1 MIELEKMAPE
11 QLANYRRI
19 WGQFLGMEFTFLSR
33 KGVFSFYGD
42 FDVSQQ
48 GQISLVTLFVGNS
61 CAHPRNALVG
71 EIESL
76 RAAIAA
82 SDWSLAEANEQRME
96 AERDGLRLELLC
108 EPIADDRLG
117 THLLLTHGD
126 TSSWRGTYFAR
137 DFAEYAAPPARPAR
151 VPRRAADGY
160 EPDKAEVID
169 VAELGRRLEGL
180 PLVAFTGA
188 GISVGCG
195 IPAFSGPGGL
205 EQQFPI
211 HDYDFPGKVSDWLIA
226 RPTQTAQILGRFHA
240 GFMTAQPGPAHKAL
254 ADMERRGVL
263 KHIITG
269 NFDGLHERAGSAN
282 VHINEDQYFTHD
294 GEGWS
299 WISQGRA
306 ALVAGVSSEAKSGLL
321 EYARANH
328 IQLAA
333 IAPDR
338 PYFLTESD
346 WFVRGRAEDVLPQL
360 AVLLSGEPLADD

>member
-1 MIELEKMAPE
+1 MTPE

-19 WGQFLGMEFTFLSR
+19 WGQFLGMEFTFLSG
-33 KGVFSFYGD
+33 KGLFAFYGD

-61 CAHPRNALVG
+61 LAHPRNAFVG

-76 RAAIAA
+76 RAAIVAN
-82 SDWSLAEANEQRME
+82 DWSLTEVQDQSIE
-96 AERDGLRLELLC
+96 AERECLRLELFS
-108 EPIADDRLG
+108 EPVADDRFG
-117 THLLLTHGD
+117 THLLLTHGE
-126 TSSWRGTYFAR
+126 TASWRDTYFDR
-137 DFAEYAAPPARPAR
+137 DFSELAAPPARLAR

-160 EPDKAEVID
+160 EPEKAEVLD
-169 VAELGRRLEGL
+169 VAELAHRLWGL
-180 PLVAFTGA
+180 SLVAFTGA
-188 GISVGCG
+188 GISVDCD

-205 EQQFPI
+205 EEQFPI
-211 HDYDFPGKVSDWLIA
+211 HDYDFPGKMSDWLVA

-254 ADMERRGVL
+254 AALEKSGIL

-269 NFDGLHERAGSAN
+269 NFDGLHERAGSVN

-299 WISQGRA
+299 WIGQGRA
-306 ALVAGVSSEAKSGLL
+306 VLVAGVSSEAKSGLL

-360 AVLLSGEPLADD
+360 VALLSGEPLADD